1 MLPQVIK
8 RDGSIE
14 KFSVI
19 NISRVVQ
26 AAGLTP
32 DQAKEFAEKMA
43 KWAKEQNVSSLTSLQ
58 IRDKVLE
65 ELRIVNQHA
74 ADLYEWYQQTKEL

>member
-1 MLPQVIK
+1 MLPNVIK

-19 NISRVVQ
+19 NIAKVVT
-26 AAGLTP
+26 ASGVDP
-32 DQAKEFAEKMA
+32 EQAKKLSDTIAT
-43 KWAKEQNVSSLTSLQ
+43 WAKEKNVETLTSLE

-65 ELRIVNQHA
+65 ELQKINTNA
-74 ADLYEWYQQTKEL
+74 AELYKWYEQSKEL

>member
-19 NISRVVQ
+19 NIARVVQ

-32 DQAKEFAEKMA
+32 DQAKAFAEKMA
-43 KWAKEQNVSSLTSLQ
+43 RWAKEQNAPSLTSLQ

-65 ELRIVNQHA
+65 ELRLVNQHA